1 MTDSLLLIAVLRDNA
16 IDMTSKE
23 LYLSDEEFIKVFK
36 KDRAAFLAQPRW
48 RQQLQKKE
56 VGLW

>member
-1 MTDSLLLIAVLRDNA
+1 MRGGDAD
-16 IDMTSKE
+16 IDMASKE
-23 LYLSDEEFIKVFK
+23 LYLSDDDFVKVFNK
-36 KDRAAFLAQPRW
+36 ERSAWLAQPAW